1 MEKKKNREF
10 IVFWKDF
17 RPGKLEKK
25 CEVFGSW
32 DEAVEHV
39 GKIVNSDY
47 VFDIRIKEN
56 DLSLEEKFEKIKY
69 GGRENV

>member
-10 IVFWKDF
+10 IVLWKNF
-17 RPGKLEKK
+17 RPGELEKK
-25 CEVFGSW
+25 CEVFDSW

-47 VFDIRIKEN
+47 VFDIRIEEN
-56 DLSLEEKFEKIKY
+56 DLSLEERFEKIKY

>member
-1 MEKKKNREF
+1 MEKKKNRGF

-25 CEVFGSW
+25 CEVFDSW
-32 DEAVEHV
+32 DEAVERV
-39 GKIVNSDY
+39 GEIVNSDY
-47 VFDIRIKEN
+47 VFDIRIYGNE
-56 DLSLEEKFEKIKY
+56 LSLEERFEKIKY